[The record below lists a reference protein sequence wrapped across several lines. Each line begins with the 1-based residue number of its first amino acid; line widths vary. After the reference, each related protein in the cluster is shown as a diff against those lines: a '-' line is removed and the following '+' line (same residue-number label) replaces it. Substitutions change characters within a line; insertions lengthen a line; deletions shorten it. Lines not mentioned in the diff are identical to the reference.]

1 MKNTENSTDHNNR
14 KSSIIIIKPIKKIES
29 LTEES
34 LRTMYILQSTL
45 DINILIELFDNELK
59 KIVSHDYL
67 NYKNSIENINIDLGE
82 IIKEKL
88 IFNLKINN
96 NSFGKFIIARNIK
109 FNKWEINEIK
119 NLMSVLVQPIN
130 NALNYRQAIT
140 NASIDPVTKLNNRTL
155 FNKII
160 NQEID
165 FAQRY
170 KQKLLLMILDLDNFK
185 KINDNFGHN
194 IGDILLS
201 LIGQKLTKFMRRS
214 DLVFRY
220 GGDEFCIILR
230 NTILDGANN
239 LANRVRNNIN
249 EKEYD
254 CNDIKIKI
262 SVSIGLAELHHD
274 DDYMKFIERADKSLY
289 IAKKAGRNNVKT
301 EVQQKIIL

>member
-1 MKNTENSTDHNNR
+1 MKNTENSADHNNR

-59 KIVSHDYL
+59 KMVSHDYL
-67 NYKNSIENINIDLGE
+67 NYKNSIENININLGE

-96 NSFGKFIIARNIK
+96 NSLGKFVIANNTK

-130 NALNYRQAIT
+130 NALHYKQAIT

-165 FAQRY
+165 FAHRY
-170 KQKLLLMILDLDNFK
+170 EQKLLLMMIDLDNFK

-194 IGDILLS
+194 IGDVLLN
-201 LIGQKLTKFMRRS
+201 LLGQELTKFMRRS

-230 NTILDGANN
+230 NSILDGAKK
-239 LANRVRNNIN
+239 LANRVRNNIDEN
-249 EKEYD
+249 EFN
-254 CNDIKIKI
+254 CNDVKIKI
-262 SVSIGLAELHHD
+262 SVSIGLAKLHD
-274 DDYMKFIERADKSLY
+274 DDDSITFIERADKLLY
-289 IAKKAGRNNVKT
+289 DAKNAGRNNVIAEK
-301 EVQQKIIL
+301 

>member
-59 KIVSHDYL
+59 KMVSHDYL

-96 NSFGKFIIARNIK
+96 NSLGKFIIARNIK

-194 IGDILLS
+194 IGDILLG

-274 DDYMKFIERADKSLY
+274 DDYMKFIERADKLLY
-289 IAKKAGRNNVKT
+289 KAKKAGRNNVKT

>member
-29 LTEES
+29 LSEES

-59 KIVSHDYL
+59 KMVSHDYL

-96 NSFGKFIIARNIK
+96 NSLGKFIIARNIK

-274 DDYMKFIERADKSLY
+274 DDYMKFIERADKLLY
-289 IAKKAGRNNVKT
+289 KAKKAGRNNVKT

>member
-96 NSFGKFIIARNIK
+96 NSLGKFIIARNIK

-274 DDYMKFIERADKSLY
+274 DDCMKFIERADKLLY
-289 IAKKAGRNNVKT
+289 KAKKAGRNNVKT

>member
-1 MKNTENSTDHNNR
+1 MKKTKNSADHNNR
-14 KSSIIIIKPIKKIES
+14 KNSIIIIKPIKKVES

-45 DINILIELFDNELK
+45 DINILIELFDHELK
-59 KIVSHDYL
+59 KMVSHDYL
-67 NYKNSIENINIDLGE
+67 NYKNSVENINIDLGE

-96 NSFGKFIIARNIK
+96 NSLGKFVIARNIK
-109 FNKWEINEIK
+109 FNKWEINQIK

-130 NALNYRQAIT
+130 NALLYRQAIT

-165 FAQRY
+165 FAHRY
-170 KQKLLLMILDLDNFK
+170 EQKLLLMMIDLDNFK

-194 IGDILLS
+194 IGDVLLN
-201 LIGQKLTKFMRRS
+201 LLGQELTKFMRRS

-230 NTILDGANN
+230 NSILDGANK

-249 EKEYD
+249 EKEFD

-262 SVSIGLAELHHD
+262 SMSIGLAELRHD
-274 DDYMKFIERADKSLY
+274 DDCMKFIERADKLLY
-289 IAKKAGRNNVKT
+289 KAKKAGRNNVKAD
-301 EVQQKIIL
+301 VK

>member
-14 KSSIIIIKPIKKIES
+14 KSSIIIIKSIKKIES
-29 LTEES
+29 LNEEL
-34 LRTMYILQSTL
+34 LRTMYTLQSTL

-96 NSFGKFIIARNIK
+96 NSLGKFIIARNIK

-274 DDYMKFIERADKSLY
+274 DDYMKFIERADKLLY
-289 IAKKAGRNNVKT
+289 KAKKAGRNNVKT

>member
-1 MKNTENSTDHNNR
+1 M
-14 KSSIIIIKPIKKIES
+14 
-29 LTEES
+29 
-34 LRTMYILQSTL
+34 
-45 DINILIELFDNELK
+45 
-59 KIVSHDYL
+59 VSHDYL

-96 NSFGKFIIARNIK
+96 NSLGKFIIARNIK

-119 NLMSVLVQPIN
+119 HLMSVLVQPIN
-130 NALNYRQAIT
+130 NALHYRQAIT

-170 KQKLLLMILDLDNFK
+170 DQKLLLMMLDLDNFK

-201 LIGQKLTKFMRRS
+201 LIGQTLTKFMRRS

-230 NTILDGANN
+230 NSILDGANN

-249 EKEYD
+249 EKEFD

-262 SVSIGLAELHHD
+262 SISIGLAELHHD
-274 DDYMKFIERADKSLY
+274 DDCIKFIERADKLLY
-289 IAKKAGRNNVKT
+289 KAKKAGRNNVKT
-301 EVQQKIIL
+301 EAQ

>member
-194 IGDILLS
+194 IGDILLG

-274 DDYMKFIERADKSLY
+274 DDYMKFIERADKLLY
-289 IAKKAGRNNVKT
+289 KAKKAGRNNVKT

>member
-1 MKNTENSTDHNNR
+1 MKNIENSADNNNR
-14 KSSIIIIKPIKKIES
+14 KNSIIIIKPIKKIES
-29 LTEES
+29 LTDES
-34 LRTMYILQSTL
+34 LRAMYVLQSTL
-45 DINILIELFDNELK
+45 DINILIELFDHELK
-59 KIVSHDYL
+59 KMVSQDYL
-67 NYKNSIENINIDLGE
+67 NYKNSIENININLGK

-96 NSFGKFIIARNIK
+96 NSLGKFIIARNIK

-130 NALNYRQAIT
+130 NALHYRQAIT

-170 KQKLLLMILDLDNFK
+170 DQKLLLMMLDLDNFK

-201 LIGQKLTKFMRRS
+201 LIGQTLTKFMRRS

-230 NTILDGANN
+230 NSILDGANN
-239 LANRVRNNIN
+239 LANRIKNNIN
-249 EKEYD
+249 EKEFD
-254 CNDIKIKI
+254 CNGIKIKI
-262 SVSIGLAELHHD
+262 SVSIGLAGFHHD
-274 DDYMKFIERADKSLY
+274 DDCIKFVERADKLLY
-289 IAKKAGRNNVKT
+289 KAKKAGRNNVKT
-301 EVQQKIIL
+301 EAQ

>member
-59 KIVSHDYL
+59 KMVSHDYL

-96 NSFGKFIIARNIK
+96 NSLGKFIIARNIK

-274 DDYMKFIERADKSLY
+274 DDYMKFIERADKLLY
-289 IAKKAGRNNVKT
+289 KAKKAGRNNVKT